1 MMYFKPFIHIDTN
14 NVYVNYFLSFILF
27 FLFFFVLFTIIFK
40 PILEI
45 VPKNGHARAF
55 ELLVILSVM
64 FSSALN
70 IFLIVFW
77 I

>member
-1 MMYFKPFIHIDTN
+1 MDTN

-27 FLFFFVLFTIIFK
+27 FLLFFVLFTVILK

-45 VPKNGHARAF
+45 VPKERYTRAF
-55 ELLVILSVM
+55 EVLVALSVI

-77 I
+77 L